1 MNQIIARLR
10 DTGFF
15 HVFGSNVINK
25 VVAFGSGI
33 LLVRL
38 LSKNDFGLY
47 SYSYNIIT
55 LFLLFN
61 GLGTLTGMLQFGSEN
76 RNKDDHLSSAYLKYG
91 FRIGLVFNIILMIAI
106 VVYTIVFKLSLVGAN
121 CVLLAMSMIPLVVF
135 ISEAQ
140 QVYFRTN
147 LMNKE
152 FSYLNTVNTLLI
164 TVFSVIG
171 AYLFQIY
178 GVVIFRYFAYL
189 LTIMLG
195 IKLSKDTLNMLKDNN
210 YCLNKKEKSQFLK
223 FSLTATFNNAISHLL
238 YTIDIFLIGIYIG
251 NTDVI
256 ASYKTATL
264 IPFALNFIPV
274 SVITYLYPYFCGH
287 NTDKQWIKSNFYRMM
302 IILGLIN
309 LIITVILFLFA
320 PLIIKILFGV
330 KYLDSLIPFRIL
342 VIGYFFAAT
351 FRIPIGNIIVIIKKV
366 QFNLYLSMVTGVLN
380 IILGI
385 IFIRVYGST
394 GVALATLGVFI
405 FTSVCSTAYLLKW
418 LYTAEV

>member
-1 MNQIIARLR
+1 MNQLIARLK

-15 HVFGSNVINK
+15 HIFGSNVINK

-33 LLVRL
+33 LFVRL
-38 LSKNDFGLY
+38 LSKNDFGVY

-76 RNKDDHLSSAYLKYG
+76 RNRDNYLSLAYLKYG

-106 VVYTIVFKLSLVGAN
+106 VVYTLVFRLSLVDAN
-121 CVLLAMSMIPLVVF
+121 YVLLAMSMIPLVVF
-135 ISEAQ
+135 INEAQ

-164 TVFSVIG
+164 TAFSLLG
-171 AYLFQIY
+171 AYFFQIY
-178 GVVIFRYFAYL
+178 GVVTFRYFAYL
-189 LTIMLG
+189 LTIMFG
-195 IKLSKDTLNMLKDNN
+195 IKLSKKTLDMLKDN
-210 YCLNKKEKSQFLK
+210 YCLNKKEKSQFIK
-223 FSLTATFNNAISHLL
+223 FSLTTTFNNAISHLL

-287 NTDKQWIKSNFYRMM
+287 NTDKQWIRKTFCKMVV
-302 IILGLIN
+302 ILGFIN

-320 PLIIKILFGV
+320 PLIIKTLFGV
-330 KYLDSLIPFRIL
+330 KYLDCLIPFRIL
-342 VIGYFFAAT
+342 VIGYFFAGT

-366 QFNLYLSMVTGVLN
+366 QFNLYLSIVTGALN

-385 IFIRVYGST
+385 LFIRVYGST

-405 FTSVCSTAYLLKW
+405 FTSVCSIAYLLKW
-418 LYTAEV
+418 SYTAEL